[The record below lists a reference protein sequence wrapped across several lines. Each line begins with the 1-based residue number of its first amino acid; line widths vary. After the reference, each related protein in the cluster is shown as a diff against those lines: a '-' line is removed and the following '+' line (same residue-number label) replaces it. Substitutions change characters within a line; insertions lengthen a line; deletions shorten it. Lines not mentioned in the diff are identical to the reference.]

1 MLQNTIKDIIQ
12 DDHFGENKIG
22 CDIKREQIKTLEMSK
37 HGVYNQV
44 KQLLTRNIIKNRSL
58 QSTAAH
64 DAIMYPAMQSVIDQ
78 LQTFQKEY

>member
-1 MLQNTIKDIIQ
+1 MLQNTIKEIIQ

-44 KQLLTRNIIKNRSL
+44 K
-58 QSTAAH
+58 
-64 DAIMYPAMQSVIDQ
+64 
-78 LQTFQKEY
+78 

>member
-12 DDHFGENKIG
+12 DDYFGENKIG

-44 KQLLTRNIIKNRSL
+44 K
-58 QSTAAH
+58 
-64 DAIMYPAMQSVIDQ
+64 
-78 LQTFQKEY
+78 